1 MFIIRDL
8 PLKLNRGVHVRGQGQ
23 KLDLVITSI
32 IEEEEKF
39 RSATLEVRG
48 HTARGDYA
56 VGLTIGEMT
65 ELNGGLRVKIR
76 EGNRGPLLSCHL
88 EGYSCS
94 GSKEYR
100 PKVHEYSTP

>member
-48 HTARGDYA
+48 HTEGDYA
-56 VGLTIGEMT
+56 VELRIGEMKT
-65 ELNGGLRVKIR
+65 LNGGLRVKIR
-76 EGNRGPLLSCHL
+76 GGNRGPLLSCHL

-94 GSKEYR
+94 GSREYCPR
-100 PKVHEYSTP
+100 TQEYSTL

>member
-8 PLKLNRGVHVRGQGQ
+8 SLKLNHGVHVRGQGQ

-32 IEEEEKF
+32 IEEEGRF

-48 HTARGDYA
+48 HTIKGDYP
-56 VGLTIGEMT
+56 VELRVGEMV
-65 ELNGGLRVKIR
+65 ELAEGLRVKVR
-76 EGNRGPLLSCHL
+76 DSERGAQLSYHL
-88 EGYSCS
+88 EGYSAS

-100 PKVHEYSTP
+100 PNVHEYSTP